1 VDSSG
6 KTLKDIAA
14 EIPISRAQASQN
26 LSGKIPSHA
35 FILALLKST
44 VADPLM
50 RERRRDQAIS
60 LWRDASAPRAKSPR
74 ASAAVAARPRTE
86 VETYDQLVRA
96 LERQA
101 DLERARGNS
110 QNLIMVMLG
119 MLDQLQRRVDDLMRK
134 NEELVANRAST
145 GEIEETRLRLERAE
159 QQRERAESELQ
170 RAQEKRRQAE
180 QLAALVQQ
188 QVAQLTDELD
198 RLRKSNNLSESD
210 ANSITIDDPQ
220 ALDDEAADI
229 DNALDRATAVN
240 DSDDQTLYR
249 IAQELSDDEQ
259 ILPRSTSLV
268 GESGETEDFTVSPTG
283 RLPQEEFLSPKVISA
298 TKQSKADRTPPHD
311 SEAEAIALGC
321 MLISADAAAD
331 IVEVVGPE
339 DYYHAAH
346 QVIHETVAAMYARR
360 ETVDPET
367 VSATLEVHGE
377 LDLAGGIAYLH
388 RLVANAPTDLSQG
401 EVNAEMVHEQA
412 ALRRLIEASSYISQL
427 SYSSERDA
435 QEIIDTAQAEISA
448 VARHRGKPDYSALG
462 DIMEGTLDEIE
473 GIGKPESHIL
483 GLSTGFPDLDM
494 LINGLQPG
502 KLAVVAAGTAMG
514 KTTFATDVI
523 RACAIQGNMPSLFF
537 SLQTGS
543 NEIATRILS
552 AEARVAIHHMQSGRM
567 TDEDWTRLAR
577 VMPRVTGAPLFI
589 DDSPSPP
596 VEEIKAK
603 TRRSVADRGV
613 QLVVIDSVQLVQH
626 ESESADK
633 LRFSANRI
641 ARDLRL
647 IARDLDVAVVAISE
661 LELTP
666 NRRTDLQPTTEDLR
680 EWQSLE
686 QNADLVILL
695 HREDAYEKESP
706 RAGEADFIVT
716 KNRSGPTGRIVTAF
730 QGHYSRFVSMHQ

>member
-1 VDSSG
+1 M
-6 KTLKDIAA
+6 KDIAA

-26 LSGKIPSHA
+26 LSGKIPSHE
-35 FILALLKST
+35 FILALLKAT
-44 VADPLM
+44 VADPLI
-50 RERRRDQAIS
+50 RERRQGKAMS
-60 LWRDASAPRAKSPR
+60 LWTEASAPRAKPTR
-74 ASAAVAARPRTE
+74 TSAGVAAKPRIE

-119 MLDQLQRRVDDLMRK
+119 MLDQLQRKVNDLTLK
-134 NEELVANRAST
+134 NEQLVANRASA

-159 QQRERAESELQ
+159 QQRERAELELQ

-198 RLRKSNNLSESD
+198 RLRKSKDLSESD
-210 ANSITIDDPQ
+210 TDSTTMDDPQ

-240 DSDDQTLYR
+240 DSDDQTLHR

-259 ILPRSTSLV
+259 ISTQVTSPV
-268 GESGETEDFTVSPTG
+268 GESGEAAYFTVEPTG
-283 RLPQEEFLSPKVISA
+283 RLPQGDFSSPRVISA
-298 TKQSKADRTPPHD
+298 TKQGKTHATPPHD
-311 SEAEAIALGC
+311 FEAEALALGC

-331 IVEVVGPE
+331 IVEVVGSE

-346 QVIHETVAAMYARR
+346 QLIHETVAAMYARR
-360 ETVDPET
+360 ETVNPET
-367 VSATLEVHGE
+367 VSATLEENGK
-377 LDLAGGIAYLH
+377 LSQAGGMTYLH
-388 RLVANAPTDLSQG
+388 KLVLNAPTDLSEG
-401 EVNAEMVHEQA
+401 EAHAETVHEQA
-412 ALRRLIEASSYISQL
+412 VLRRLIDASSHISQL
-427 SYSSERDA
+427 SYSSERDV
-435 QEIIDTAQAEISA
+435 QEIIETAQAEISA

-483 GLSTGFPDLDM
+483 GLSTGLPDLDV

-502 KLAVVAAGTAMG
+502 KLTVVAAGTAMG
-514 KTTFATDVI
+514 KTTFATDLI
-523 RACAIQGNMPSLFF
+523 RACAIRENTPSLFF
-537 SLQTGS
+537 SLQTGR
-543 NEIATRILS
+543 NEVATRILS
-552 AEARVAIHHMQSGRM
+552 AEARVAIHHMQSGLM

-577 VMPRVTGAPLFI
+577 VMPQVTGAPLFI
-589 DDSPSPP
+589 DDSSSPP

-603 TRRSVADRGV
+603 TRRSVADSGV
-613 QLVVIDSVQLVQH
+613 RLVVIDSVQLIQH
-626 ESESADK
+626 ESESAEE

-641 ARDLRL
+641 SRDLRL
-647 IARDLDVAVVAISE
+647 MARHLDVAVVAISE

-686 QNADLVILL
+686 QNADAVILL

-706 RAGEADFIVT
+706 RAGEADFTVA
-716 KNRSGPTGRIVTAF
+716 KNRTGPTGRIVTAF
-730 QGHYSRFVSMHQ
+730 QGHYSRFASLSQ

>member
-1 VDSSG
+1 M
-6 KTLKDIAA
+6 I
-14 EIPISRAQASQN
+14 
-26 LSGKIPSHA
+26 
-35 FILALLKST
+35 
-44 VADPLM
+44 
-50 RERRRDQAIS
+50 
-60 LWRDASAPRAKSPR
+60 
-74 ASAAVAARPRTE
+74 
-86 VETYDQLVRA
+86 
-96 LERQA
+96 
-101 DLERARGNS
+101 
-110 QNLIMVMLG
+110 MLG
-119 MLDQLQRRVDDLMRK
+119 MLDQLQRKVDDLTRK
-134 NEELVANRAST
+134 NEELVANRASP

-159 QQRERAESELQ
+159 QQRERAELELQ

-198 RLRKSNNLSESD
+198 RLRKSNALSESD
-210 ANSITIDDPQ
+210 ATSANMDDPQ

-229 DNALDRATAVN
+229 DNALDRAAAVN

-259 ILPRSTSLV
+259 ISPRPVPLIRESDEVEHYTALPTAQ
-268 GESGETEDFTVSPTG
+268 SPH
-283 RLPQEEFLSPKVISA
+283 EEFSSPRVISA
-298 TKQSKADRTPPHD
+298 TKQSKANRTPPHD
-311 SEAEAIALGC
+311 SEAEALTLGC

-331 IVEVVGPE
+331 IVEVVAPE

-346 QVIHETVAAMYARR
+346 QLIHETVAAMHARR
-360 ETVDPET
+360 EAVDPET
-367 VSATLEVHGE
+367 VGTTLEEHGE
-377 LDLAGGIAYLH
+377 LDRVGGMVYLH
-388 RLVANAPTDLSQG
+388 SLVANAPTDLSEG
-401 EVNAEMVHEQA
+401 TAHAEAVHERA
-412 ALRRLIEASSYISQL
+412 VLRRLIEASSHISQL
-427 SYSSERDA
+427 SYSSERDV

-462 DIMEGTLDEIE
+462 DIMEGTLDGIE
-473 GIGKPESHIL
+473 GVGKPESHVL
-483 GLSTGFPDLDM
+483 GLSTGFPDLDA

-502 KLAVVAAGTAMG
+502 KLAVVAAGTAIG

-523 RACAIQGNMPSLFF
+523 RACAIQKNTPSLFF

-552 AEARVAIHHMQSGRM
+552 AEARVAIHRMQSGRM

-577 VMPRVTGAPLFI
+577 VMPQVTSAPLFI

-603 TRRSVADRGV
+603 TRRLVADRGV
-613 QLVVIDSVQLVQH
+613 QLVVIDSVQLIQH
-626 ESESADK
+626 EGETADT
-633 LRFSANRI
+633 LRFSASRI

-680 EWQSLE
+680 EWKPLE

-695 HREDAYEKESP
+695 HREDAYERESP
-706 RAGEADFIVT
+706 RAGEADFTVA